1 MTGLQ
6 DAGPLRILIAPS
18 RYVQGPG
25 ALTLLAGQL
34 GLLGIKKPLCLA
46 GPTAKKVT
54 EGLIN
59 PALAEAGMS
68 VEWTVFNRECTWD
81 EMARVKEICKSKE
94 CDAILSIG
102 GGKSIDT
109 GKAAATDVA
118 IDIGKVPAERLED
131 FGAGVPKIVIPTI
144 AATDAPC
151 SALTVVY
158 TAEHVYVTFLVYP
171 TNPMMVCVDSAII
184 AKAPARFLVS
194 GMGDAL
200 ATWFEADMSYRT
212 NAMNLPGGQPP
223 MTALAI
229 ARLCYVA
236 LRKYGIQAKLAVEQG
251 AVTPAVEKI
260 IEANTLLSGLGFES
274 GGLSAAHGIHNGM
287 TVLEAKMKDL
297 PGPPKH
303 RPYHGEIVAFGTL
316 CEMVLEDRD
325 PDFIKDVMGWC
336 KAVGLPT
343 GFKELGLAGLGEND
357 IEAAAQASAGDV
369 LLSTMNQAYPEPVD
383 GKFYPWAY
391 IRDAMKAIDAMS
403 EAFPNIG
410 VPEAGRDAMS
420 TPGTY

>member
-1 MTGLQ
+1 
-6 DAGPLRILIAPS
+6 
-18 RYVQGPG
+18 
-25 ALTLLAGQL
+25 LLAGQL

-54 EGLIN
+54 EDFIN
-59 PALAEAGMS
+59 PALAEAGIG
-68 VEWTVFNRECTWD
+68 VEWTVFNRECTWE
-81 EMARVKEICKSKE
+81 EMARVAEVCKSNE

-118 IDIGKVPAERLED
+118 IDIGKVPAERLET
-131 FGAGVPKIVIPTI
+131 FGASVPKIVVPTI

-158 TAEHVYVTFLVYP
+158 TADHVYVTFLVYP
-171 TNPMMVCVDSAII
+171 TNPTMVVVDSSIV

-200 ATWFEADMSYRT
+200 ATWFEADMTYRT
-212 NAMNLPGGQPP
+212 NALNLPGGQPP

-236 LRKYGIQAKLAVEQG
+236 LRKYGIQAASAVRQG
-251 AVTPAVEKI
+251 VVTPAVEKI

-303 RPYHGEIVAFGTL
+303 RAYHGEMVAFGTVV
-316 CEMVLEDRD
+316 EMVLEDRD
-325 PDFIKDVMGWC
+325 PEFIRDVMGWC

-343 GFKELGLAGLGEND
+343 GWKELGLAGISDND
-357 IEAAAQASAGDV
+357 IEAAAQASARDV
-369 LLSTMNQAYPEPVD
+369 LTSTMNQAYPEPVD
-383 GKFYPWAY
+383 GMFYPWTY
-391 IRDAMKAIDAMS
+391 IRDAMIAVSALSD
-403 EAFPNIG
+403 EWPNIG
-410 VPEAGRDAMS
+410 VPDYGKDSMS
-420 TPGTY
+420 TPGSY